1 MTLRDVEELLR
12 ARDLVPRAGSF
23 IFRVGRRY
31 RAKSTYVGDLESEE
45 IVYEQSCMYYAYK

>member
-1 MTLRDVEELLR
+1 MTLRDVEDLLR

-23 IFRVGRRY
+23 IFRAGRRY
-31 RAKSTYVGDLESEE
+31 RAKSTYVGELESDE